1 MLEQGLTPPLV
12 QLNQIN
18 VRIDERDILKNV
30 DFSIHEN
37 EIVTL
42 IGPNGAGKSTLIKVI
57 LGITKPS
64 SGQIHNKKSLKLAY
78 VPQKFNPSHSLP
90 LRVKDLLDLEKC
102 DPAIKAEIVQD
113 TGIAKL
119 FEAKVQQLSGGE
131 RQRVLLARALLRQP
145 QILVLDE
152 PMQGLDIQS
161 EAELYDYVRSLPERY
176 NCSIL
181 IVSHDLQWVMQG
193 TQRVV
198 CLNKHI
204 CCSGLP
210 DRIQQHPEYLAL
222 FGDTYGKQR
231 AFYQHHH
238 DHCAHG
244 DSLKTCEHG
253 DHPHIHPEPEA

>member
-64 SGQIHNKKSLKLAY
+64 SGQIQNKKSLKLAY

-90 LRVKDLLDLEKC
+90 LRVKDLLNLEKC
-102 DPAIKAEIVQD
+102 DSVIKAEIMQD

-119 FEAKVQQLSGGE
+119 LESKVQQLSGGE

-145 QILVLDE
+145 DILVLDE

-210 DRIQQHPEYLAL
+210 DSIQQHPEYQAL
-222 FGDTYGKQR
+222 FGTNR

-238 DHCAHG
+238 NHCAHG
-244 DSLKTCEHG
+244 DTATPCLH
-253 DHPHIHPEPEA
+253 DPRPHIHPEPEA

>member
-1 MLEQGLTPPLV
+1 MLEQGLNHPLIALERV
-12 QLNQIN
+12 N
-18 VRIDERDILKNV
+18 VRIDDRDILKNV
-30 DFSIHEN
+30 DFSLQEK

-42 IGPNGAGKSTLIKVI
+42 IGPNGAGKSTLIKVL
-57 LGITKPS
+57 LGIVKPN
-64 SGQIHNKKSLKLAY
+64 SGKILNDKKLKLAY

-90 LRVKDLLDLEKC
+90 LRVKDLLSLEKC
-102 DPAIKAEIVQD
+102 DKTIKAEIIRD
-113 TGIAKL
+113 TGISKL
-119 FEAKVQQLSGGE
+119 QDSKVQQLSGGE

-145 QILVLDE
+145 NLLVLDE

-161 EAELYDYVRSLPERY
+161 EAELYDYVRSLPDRY
-176 NCSIL
+176 GCSIL

-204 CCSGLP
+204 CCSGFP
-210 DRIQQHPEYLAL
+210 ENIQQHPEYQAL
-222 FGDTYGKQR
+222 FGTNR

-244 DSLKTCEHG
+244 DSATACQH
-253 DHPHIHPEPEA
+253 DPRPHIHPEPEA